1 MAAAGSSRELRAWE
15 ALAHQ
20 PLHDA
25 KTHPYA
31 PYQHPTARSSV
42 VISRM
47 HTVLKK
53 GASPDALDETY
64 STQNCWALSS
74 QAPARAS
81 LRSPRFASEL
91 AKPFLPSTHPIT
103 AQVRDQTAAQVRRR

>member
-15 ALAHQ
+15 ALAHH

-64 STQNCWALSS
+64 STQNC
-74 QAPARAS
+74 
-81 LRSPRFASEL
+81 
-91 AKPFLPSTHPIT
+91 
-103 AQVRDQTAAQVRRR
+103 